1 MEHTEPTEETRR
13 QIIEETK
20 RALKGSRNPEE
31 QGANL
36 RTLLEN
42 LPIIQP
48 DAPVLRDLPSE
59 KAARWNTAE
68 VVDYLTS
75 QAWAIDCPE
84 VSAGLESIADE
95 LEVLIITYAMHVFSY
110 TLVQVRVSVAR
121 TADDAFLCWRHIS
134 DQGSGPNGGRY
145 ESLGS
150 VRESPERRLKGS
162 QEPYGGQPKRGR
174 SKLRP

>member
-1 MEHTEPTEETRR
+1 MEHTESAEETRR

-20 RALKGSRNPEE
+20 RALKNSRSHEE
-31 QGANL
+31 QGASL

-59 KAARWNTAE
+59 KAVQWNTAE
-68 VVDYLTS
+68 VVDYLTL
-75 QAWAIDCPE
+75 QAWVIDCPE
-84 VSAGLESIADE
+84 VSAGIESIDDE
-95 LEVLIITYAMHVFSY
+95 PDLLIITYAIHVFSY
-110 TLVQVRVSVAR
+110 SLVQVRVIIAR

-145 ESLGS
+145 ESLG
-150 VRESPERRLKGS
+150 
-162 QEPYGGQPKRGR
+162 
-174 SKLRP
+174 

>member
-1 MEHTEPTEETRR
+1 MEHTGPAEETRR

-20 RALKGSRNPEE
+20 RALRGGRNPEE

-42 LPIIQP
+42 LPIIEP
-48 DAPVLRDLPSE
+48 DAPVLEDLPSD
-59 KAARWNTAE
+59 KAARWNITE

-75 QAWAIDCPE
+75 QAWAIDYPE

-95 LEVLIITYAMHVFSY
+95 LDLLIITYAMHVFSY
-110 TLVQVRVSVAR
+110 SYVQVRVIVAR
-121 TADDAFLCWRHIS
+121 AADDAFLCWRHVS

-150 VRESPERRLKGS
+150 VPESLGR
-162 QEPYGGQPKRGR
+162 PKKRR
-174 SKLRP
+174 SKLRS

>member
-1 MEHTEPTEETRR
+1 MEHTESAEETRQ

-20 RALKGSRNPEE
+20 RALKNSRSHKE
-31 QGANL
+31 QGASL
-36 RTLLEN
+36 RMLLEN

-68 VVDYLTS
+68 VVDYLTL
-75 QAWAIDCPE
+75 QAWTVDCPE

-95 LEVLIITYAMHVFSY
+95 PDLLIITYAMYVFSY
-110 TLVQVRVSVAR
+110 SLVQVRVSVAR
-121 TADDAFLCWRHIS
+121 MADDAFLCWRHTS
-134 DQGSGPNGGRY
+134 DQGSSPNGGRY

-150 VRESPERRLKGS
+150 VPESPERPLEGS
-162 QEPYGGQPKRGR
+162 
-174 SKLRP
+174 